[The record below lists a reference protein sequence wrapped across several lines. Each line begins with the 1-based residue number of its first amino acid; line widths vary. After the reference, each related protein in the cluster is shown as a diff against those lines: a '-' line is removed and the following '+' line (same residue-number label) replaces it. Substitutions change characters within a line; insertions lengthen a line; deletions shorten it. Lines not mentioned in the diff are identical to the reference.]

1 MTATIN
7 TTEYGIYTINTE
19 DAELAWQGM
28 SEFGVDDCQT
38 EDRLIEWQYAPD
50 DRGVKCL
57 LDWAVK
63 NGFISSYDFD

>member
-1 MTATIN
+1 MKATIE
-7 TTEYGIYTINTE
+7 TEENGIYTINAE

-28 SEFGVDDCQT
+28 SEFGVDDCQS
-38 EDRLIEWQYAPD
+38 ENRLIEWQYAPD

-57 LDWAVK
+57 LDWAVE